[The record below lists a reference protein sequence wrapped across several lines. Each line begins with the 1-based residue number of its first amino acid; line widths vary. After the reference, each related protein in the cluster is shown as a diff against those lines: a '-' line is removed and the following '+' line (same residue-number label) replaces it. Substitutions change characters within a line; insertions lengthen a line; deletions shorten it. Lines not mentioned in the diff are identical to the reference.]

1 MRRWREGL
9 GGSGAGEGLFV
20 ARLLVEE
27 IRYLTSP
34 ETVLKVMSVIGP
46 FACMKT

>member
-9 GGSGAGEGLFV
+9 GGGEGLFV
-20 ARLLVEE
+20 GRLLVEQ

-34 ETVLKVMSVIGP
+34 ETALKAMSVIGP